1 MEDVA
6 GRESRG
12 EAVNIREADRMAAD
26 AREVPV
32 PDVPLFDGWGDPTL
46 ADRVD
51 DLLAESF
58 GK

>member
-1 MEDVA
+1 MQEV
-6 GRESRG
+6 GERESRS
-12 EAVNIREADRMAAD
+12 EAATIREAARTTVD

-32 PDVPLFDGWGDPTL
+32 PEVPLFDGWGDPTL

-51 DLLAESF
+51 DLLAEAF